1 MGIETMQDELKEA
14 LKILAEIASEIKVIN
29 EKIKRF
35 DTMDERVGLLER
47 NESRNDGG
55 ISSIKTMFTVCG
67 ALILSAI
74 GWLYHTTYD
83 NNNNV
88 LLLTQRMG
96 NIEQIIQQEKETIN
110 ATHK

>member
-1 MGIETMQDELKEA
+1 MGIETMHDELKEA

-35 DTMDERVGLLER
+35 DTMDERVSLLER

-88 LLLTQRMG
+88 LLLAQRMG
-96 NIEQIIQQEKETIN
+96 NVEQIIQQEKESTN
-110 ATHK
+110 AIHK